1 MEQSGRALFLFFHCY
16 FNFPFAE
23 SSEFSPGIAN
33 LLLLMMSL
41 FSPNTQKSSVK
52 LQGFVD
58 AGRCHQIPAKKK
70 TTKKNWRQKT
80 EDFLRLVGTS
90 DLREFS
96 PSVRKGDNK
105 VIRGAQQT
113 HTEQAERTSLLP
125 KARLSFPKNPNQQ
138 QNSPFEPP
146 LYF

>member
-1 MEQSGRALFLFFHCY
+1 MLG
-16 FNFPFAE
+16 
-23 SSEFSPGIAN
+23 GV
-33 LLLLMMSL
+33 
-41 FSPNTQKSSVK
+41 TKS
-52 LQGFVD
+52 Q
-58 AGRCHQIPAKKK
+58 QKKK
-70 TTKKNWRQKT
+70 KKYWRQKT

-90 DLREFS
+90 DPREFS

-125 KARLSFPKNPNQQ
+125 KAKLSFSKNPNQQ

>member
-1 MEQSGRALFLFFHCY
+1 MLG
-16 FNFPFAE
+16 
-23 SSEFSPGIAN
+23 GV
-33 LLLLMMSL
+33 
-41 FSPNTQKSSVK
+41 TKS
-52 LQGFVD
+52 Q
-58 AGRCHQIPAKKK
+58 QKKK
-70 TTKKNWRQKT
+70 KYWRQKN

-113 HTEQAERTSLLP
+113 HTEQAEHTLLLP

>member
-1 MEQSGRALFLFFHCY
+1 MLG
-16 FNFPFAE
+16 
-23 SSEFSPGIAN
+23 GV
-33 LLLLMMSL
+33 
-41 FSPNTQKSSVK
+41 TKS
-52 LQGFVD
+52 Q
-58 AGRCHQIPAKKK
+58 QKKK
-70 TTKKNWRQKT
+70 ILETKN